1 MTEEAAHPLL
11 LELANQVAAA
21 LSQDIFETW
30 CVEPRYTQS
39 VHLVRMQDGLSLC
52 LYCQSLW
59 HDTQSIADRRI
70 EISGVYPH
78 NHRNETYSV
87 NLNIG
92 EKLPA
97 MSVAGT
103 RTPAQIATDIRRRLL
118 AEVERH
124 TTLARQWVQHT
135 LERHQNAL
143 GLVERLCQTGDGA
156 PYGFGGGSWEY
167 KASHSGGGRASWTAT
182 VYPGSN
188 EVYLDLRSVPAEL
201 AVRIVELIA
210 HGEAQE

>member
-1 MTEEAAHPLL
+1 MPDETHPIL
-11 LELANQVAAA
+11 LELANQVATA

-39 VHLVRMQDGLSLC
+39 VHLVRMQDGLKLGLFC
-52 LYCQSLW
+52 PHLW
-59 HDTQSIADRRI
+59 NDTQAIEDKRI
-70 EISGVYPH
+70 EISGVYPA

-87 NLNIG
+87 NLRMD

-118 AEVERH
+118 AEVEHH
-124 TTLARQWVQHT
+124 TTLARQWVQRD
-135 LERHQNAL
+135 LERHQNAQKV
-143 GLVERLCQTGDGA
+143 VERLCQAGDGA
-156 PYGFGGGSWEY
+156 PYSFGGGAAEY

-182 VYPGSN
+182 VYQGSN
-188 EVYLDLRSVPAEL
+188 DVYLDLRSVPAEL
-201 AVRIVELIA
+201 AIRIVELIV